1 MKLAKKAFTDY
12 RIPLLAVLVFAIMAV
27 IMPGFATSFNIRS
40 ILEACAGYGTVAIGF
55 TFILLVGQLDI
66 SIGSVMALT
75 SCVFM
80 MMLKAEM
87 NFVLAL
93 VTALV
98 LGCACGAVTGF
109 FVATFRL
116 SPFIVSMTM
125 QLAYKGIALTITNS
139 SPVAHPHPVL
149 LTINKLVLFDTL
161 PIIFF
166 IFIALALIAEFVLRR
181 TQFGRN
187 LFLVGG
193 NINAADNLG
202 LKSRNYLWS
211 AYIIQGLF
219 AAIGGVLMM
228 AGQTSSSGNFALQGP
243 MNVIPPVIVGGTS
256 MAGGKGGAIKTVFG
270 VVLMYIIYN
279 AMTWFSIPAPLQPFV
294 KGLILLIVIVSDK
307 YMEHRHEK
315 V

>member
-1 MKLAKKAFTDY
+1 MKLAKNIFSNY
-12 RIPLLAVLVFAIMAV
+12 RIPLLAVLVFLVMSI
-27 IMPGFATSFNIRS
+27 IMPGFSSSFNIRS
-40 ILEACAGYGTVAIGF
+40 ILESCAGYGTVAIGF

-75 SCVFM
+75 ACVFM
-80 MMLKAEM
+80 MMIKAEI
-87 NFVLAL
+87 NIVLAL
-93 VTALV
+93 VTALA
-98 LGCACGAVTGF
+98 LGCVCGTITGF

-125 QLAYKGIALTITNS
+125 QLAYKGIALTITKS
-139 SPVAHPHPVL
+139 APVAMQHSA
-149 LTINKLVLFDTL
+149 LTAVREMVLFDTL
-161 PIIFF
+161 PLIFF
-166 IFIALALIAEFVLRR
+166 IFIALALLTEFLLRR

-187 LFLVGG
+187 MYLVGG

-202 LKSRNYLWS
+202 LKSRNYIWS

-219 AAIGGVLMM
+219 AAIGAVIMM
-228 AGQTSSSGNFALQGP
+228 TSQSSASGNFALQGP

-256 MAGGKGGAIKTVFG
+256 MAGGKGGAVKTIWG

-294 KGLILLIVIVSDK
+294 KGLILLVVIVSDK
-307 YMEHRHEK
+307 YMERRHEK